1 MKRKANVEERRRV
14 LCDAA
19 IEILALEGARGL
31 THRKVERQAGLP
43 DGTTSSYFRTRS
55 ALLQATAER
64 VAELDAAEFEAVT
77 RELPQSE
84 TATTTLSLLAQ
95 MVMRSATGIG
105 LDRSRARYELA
116 FHSHRDAV
124 LRRALEDTIAGFVA
138 LSEQAVTQVQPDGA
152 VDPALVKEQAYAV
165 TTFLNGV
172 MVRQVIGDP
181 RLETAEELTRLL
193 HALVAGIAASHHAH
207 ASQV

>member
-1 MKRKANVEERRRV
+1 MKRKPNVEERRRV

-31 THRKVERQAGLP
+31 THRRVERRAGLP

-77 RELPQSE
+77 RQLPPSE

-95 MVMRSATGIG
+95 MVMRSATGTG

-138 LSEQAVTQVQPDGA
+138 LSEQAVTQVQPDGP
-152 VDPALVKEQAYAV
+152 VDPALVEEQAYAV

-193 HALVAGIAASHHAH
+193 HALVAGIAASHHVH